1 LSITT
6 KLFKVGLI
14 LSFYL
19 LSHVSPKLKL
29 YFRDKHYKITEMF
42 CFIDNSCE
50 ENQVFY
56 ATHLLP
62 TGFEAQHLAGWKT
75 VFSESTKLPF
85 LVLCHLS
92 GC

>member
-1 LSITT
+1 
-6 KLFKVGLI
+6 
-14 LSFYL
+14 
-19 LSHVSPKLKL
+19 
-29 YFRDKHYKITEMF
+29 MF